1 MKVMGLLDGR
11 VAQTECDRDEG
22 VPGPRITLEAGSS
35 VPTNGSSS
43 PRRSR
48 PSVDGDHQS
57 RGPYGRT
64 EKQIGG
70 AYEPPAGE
78 SSRAGRPLRRI
89 SGHSASMPRHAA
101 VFYHAGAVRV
111 QRRELCGWAG
121 WTRSRLPELLVQPPR
136 TLEEVRRVSVRDR
149 ARNGDQRCAVEQ
161 GLAVIG
167 LDRGVAFLAGVPL
180 APGRV
185 HPLHDSAAT
194 EVATRHRSTVS
205 NTRSTALETVT
216 PTLRDHCCTGSK

>member
-1 MKVMGLLDGR
+1 MGTPTGKTVVPAWPWARYEIFNASQAQPNSDGCPTGGPGLGAGPVALTLD
-11 VAQTECDRDEG
+11 
-22 VPGPRITLEAGSS
+22 LEAKKQELKRKLNLLRHCPAQYRATGE
-35 VPTNGSSS
+35 G
-43 PRRSR
+43 SR
-48 PSVDGDHQS
+48 PAWFRLI
-57 RGPYGRT
+57 RGRGH
-64 EKQIGG
+64 
-70 AYEPPAGE
+70 GE
-78 SSRAGRPLRRI
+78 AEGLS
-89 SGHSASMPRHAA
+89 
-101 VFYHAGAVRV
+101 
-111 QRRELCGWAG
+111 GWAG

-136 TLEEVRRVSVRDR
+136 TLEELRRVSVRDR

-216 PTLRDHCCTGSK
+216 PALRDLCCTGSNAGAVAS